1 LLWAGG
7 LLVIALAIWRVRA
20 PIARAA
26 ELDRL
31 SENARRYDSW
41 RGTRSSGGESGTT
54 GADVMKQL
62 LRRQILTWT
71 AVGAAG
77 IVLLFVGFAV
87 R

>member
-1 LLWAGG
+1 
-7 LLVIALAIWRVRA
+7 
-20 PIARAA
+20 
-26 ELDRL
+26 L
-31 SENARRYDSW
+31 SENAKRYESW
-41 RGTRSSGGESGTT
+41 RGGRSSGTDNETT